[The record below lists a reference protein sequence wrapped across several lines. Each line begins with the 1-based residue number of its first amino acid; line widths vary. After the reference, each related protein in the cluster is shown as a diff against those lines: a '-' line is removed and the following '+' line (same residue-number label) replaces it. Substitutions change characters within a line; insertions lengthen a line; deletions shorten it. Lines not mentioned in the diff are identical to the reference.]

1 MPQTKKAASRAARPL
16 RAFKEPAALKRLSK
30 SLESAQD
37 AVTQLQS
44 HAGRDVSQS
53 ARDLYKEV
61 KAFVNSARRDTTKFA
76 KAIQRDFDEL
86 QKSVT
91 QSARKTTGRTTAKG
105 ATRSAAG
112 KSTRTRSAAKPAAKR
127 STAKRSTSTRTA
139 SKS

>member
-53 ARDLYKEV
+53 ARELYKEV

-76 KAIQRDFDEL
+76 KAIQRDFEEL

-91 QSARKTTGRTTAKG
+91 QGARQTTRRTAPKTG
-105 ATRSAAG
+105 ARSTAG
-112 KSTRTRSAAKPAAKR
+112 KSTRARGAAS
-127 STAKRSTSTRTA
+127 STAKRATAKRATSTRTA